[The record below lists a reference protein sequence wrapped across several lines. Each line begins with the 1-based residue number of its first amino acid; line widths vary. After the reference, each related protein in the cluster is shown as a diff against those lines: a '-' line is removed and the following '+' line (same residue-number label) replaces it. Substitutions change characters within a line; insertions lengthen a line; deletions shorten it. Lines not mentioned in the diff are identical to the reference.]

1 MTDLKLDSIRTKA
14 LHQMDAARRNF
25 RIALFGASA
34 MEAMCLVAFLLTAD
48 FHDRLH
54 RLLLF
59 GFALVYT
66 PIVLGLLALGAYV
79 DRCTLRVLA
88 RLDDLDS
95 AR

>member
-1 MTDLKLDSIRTKA
+1 MTDLKLDSIRATA
-14 LHQMDAARRNF
+14 LRKMDAARRNF
-25 RIALFGASA
+25 IIALFGAST
-34 MEAMCLVAFLLTAD
+34 MEAICLAAFCLTAN

-54 RLLLF
+54 LLLLF

-66 PIVLGLLALGAYV
+66 PIVLGLVALGAYV